1 MNFDQ
6 SIEKVLQEAYFS
18 SPYEKATGIKRQV
31 EVQTENDESEFRQTK
46 NRKLQAMHLAVLR
59 ALDDWHESGEPM
71 GKAGSDILI
80 DRYLHHLL
88 HEEGAGLIAGDEVT
102 SDDHQR
108 ALLALGH
115 ATGVKGEELG
125 AQLKYFLKKNFGPKT
140 PEGETADI
148 DMKPPMS
155 LTRMS
160 NIGDEGEK
168 KLRKELGGMKAKDAV
183 DIEDDP
189 QKIADAKE
197 RLAAWKASR

>member
-1 MNFDQ
+1 MSFDE
-6 SIEKVLQEAYFS
+6 SIEKILQEAYFS

-31 EVQTENDESEFRQTK
+31 NVQTENDESEFRQTK

-59 ALDDWHESGEPM
+59 AIEDWTDDGEPM
-71 GKAGSDILI
+71 GKEGADILI
-80 DRYLHHLL
+80 DRYLHHLM
-88 HEEGAGLIAGDEVT
+88 HEDGAGLIAGDEVT

-125 AQLKYFLKKNFGPKT
+125 SQLKYFQKKNFGPKT
-140 PEGETADI
+140 PEGETAPI

-155 LTRMS
+155 LTRMT
-160 NIGDEGEK
+160 NIGKEGEK
-168 KLRKELGGMKAKDAV
+168 KLQKKMGQLKAKDAA

-189 QKIADAKE
+189 QKLADAREK
-197 RLAAWKASR
+197 LAAWKAGR

>member
-1 MNFDQ
+1 MSFDE

-18 SPYEKATGIKRQV
+18 NPYEKATGIKRQV
-31 EVQTENDESEFRQTK
+31 EVQTENDESEFRETK
-46 NRKLQAMHLAVLR
+46 NRKLQAMHLAVVR
-59 ALDDWHESGEPM
+59 ALEDWHESGEPM
-71 GKAGSDILI
+71 GKAGADILI

-88 HEEGAGLIAGDEVT
+88 HEKGAGLIPGDEVT

-125 AQLKYFLKKNFGPKT
+125 AQLKYFRKKSFGPKT

-155 LTRMS
+155 LTQMS
-160 NIGDEGEK
+160 NIGNKGEK
-168 KLRKELGGMKAKDAV
+168 ILRKKMGQLKAKDAA

-189 QKIADAKE
+189 QKLADARAK
-197 RLAAWKASR
+197 LAAWKAGR